1 MNADSKELLEL
12 LQRFKKHS
20 KKDALAVMRGISPDG
35 QRSLLLELRKAAL
48 ERHGQTVLNLSN
60 HLVTAFEGPR
70 PPSDDKKVAYSLLLP
85 PAMLATLRALS
96 RGDGAPVSQHIR
108 TAIKAYLLK
117 AR

>member
-1 MNADSKELLEL
+1 MNTDSKELLEL

-35 QRSLLLELRKAAL
+35 QRSLLLELRRAAI
-48 ERHGQTVLNLSN
+48 ESNGQSVLGL
-60 HLVTAFEGPR
+60 TAMLATAYDGPKQA
-70 PPSDDKKVAYSLLLP
+70 SAGKKVAYSLLLP
-85 PAMLATLRALS
+85 PTMLAALRALS
-96 RGDGAPVSQHIR
+96 GSDGAPVSQHIR